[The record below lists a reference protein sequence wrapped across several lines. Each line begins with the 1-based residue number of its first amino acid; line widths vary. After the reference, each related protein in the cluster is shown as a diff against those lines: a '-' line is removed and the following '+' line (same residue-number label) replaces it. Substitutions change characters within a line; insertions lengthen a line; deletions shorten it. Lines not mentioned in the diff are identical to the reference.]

1 MTELLTPEEEKE
13 RHARIEHLI
22 AHAILALTDTQKRE
36 QDIRYAPWLLLAT
49 GAGASAALIGAIVAV
64 LKWLQH

>member
-1 MTELLTPEEEKE
+1 LLTPEEERE

-36 QDIRYAPWLLLAT
+36 
-49 GAGASAALIGAIVAV
+49 IGAIVAV
-64 LKWLQH
+64 LKWLEH